1 MHILDTVR
9 GRRSIR
15 RYEDRPVPRELV
27 DQLLEAVRWAPSG
40 GNTQP
45 WEVVEIRDPAVKEAL
60 QDTVA
65 MTNPGRRAVLEAP
78 VLMAVCGKV
87 KIPDTYRQDVTTKF
101 GDWWFMFHLGV
112 ASQNLCLTAHALG
125 LGTLM
130 VGFFDHDQAAE
141 ILCVPEGYE
150 VVVLIPVG
158 YPARVP
164 APPPRRELREFVHKE
179 RFRSPSRSAVR

>member
-1 MHILDTVR
+1 MHIRDPVR

-15 RYEDRPVPRELV
+15 RYEARPVPRELV

-45 WEVVEIRDPAVKEAL
+45 WEVVEIRDPAVKGAL

-65 MTNPGRRAVLEAP
+65 VTNPGRRAVLEAP

-141 ILCVPEGYE
+141 ILQVPEGYE